1 MTKLKVL
8 QLGVFL
14 GIIGFFSYK
23 FAPFFGLN
31 EIRTSSISN
40 LILITI
46 VLVWVFSYEFA
57 PYFGL
62 SDITTS
68 SISNLILITIVLI
81 WVSSYL
87 LRVVKGNMTFMEQ
100 RKRYRKLYDKKFAE
114 KLEKNFESLSNDEQK
129 KLLEKLDE
137 K

>member
-8 QLGVFL
+8 QIGVL
-14 GIIGFFSYK
+14 LAIIGFFSYK
-23 FAPFFGLN
+23 FA
-31 EIRTSSISN
+31 T
-40 LILITI
+40 
-46 VLVWVFSYEFA
+46 
-57 PYFGL
+57 YFGL

-68 SISNLILITIVLI
+68 SISNLILIIIVLI

-129 KLLEKLDE
+129 KLLEELDE

>member
-8 QLGVFL
+8 QVGLFL
-14 GIIGFFSYK
+14 AIFGIFSYK
-23 FAPFFGLN
+23 L
-31 EIRTSSISN
+31 
-40 LILITI
+40 
-46 VLVWVFSYEFA
+46 A

-62 SDITTS
+62 SEINAS

-87 LRVVKGNMTFMEQ
+87 LRVLNGNMTFMEQ
-100 RKRYRKLYDKKFAE
+100 RKRYREVYEKKFTE
-114 KLEKNFESLSNDEQK
+114 KLEKKFESLSDDEQK
-129 KLLEKLDE
+129 KLLEELDE